1 MPTTDYRRKRGA
13 QGEQLAVNHLRRQ
26 GYQIVERNFSCKLGE
41 VDIIAVKDE
50 YLVFCEVKSRMSA
63 DFGGAIAAVNYNK
76 QQKLVRLANY
86 YYHFRGEHSKKTC
99 RFDVIAVQYHA
110 DGKPEIVHLENAFGW

>member
-1 MPTTDYRRKRGA
+1 MSTTDYRRKRGA

-26 GYQIVERNFSCKLGE
+26 GYRIVERNFSCKLGE
-41 VDIIAVKDE
+41 VDIIAAKDE

-63 DFGGAIAAVNYNK
+63 DFGGAAAAVNFNK
-76 QQKLVRLANY
+76 QRKLTRLANY
-86 YYHFRGEHSKKTC
+86 YYHFQGDNSKMTC

-110 DGKPEIVHLENAFGW
+110 DGKPEVVHLENAFGW